1 MIFKKLEMQGFKSFF
16 DRTSVNF
23 QSGINAVV
31 GPNGC
36 GKSNIADAIRWVLG
50 EQSPKRLRGENMEDL
65 IFAGSDA
72 RGPLGMAEVTLTV
85 EANGTEFPSPFNK
98 YTEVAVTRRLYR
110 SGESDF
116 LINNTACRL
125 RDIRELFM
133 DTGMNPRAYA
143 IIDQGHIG
151 DIISSRPESRRILFE
166 EAAGISRYK
175 ERKATALRKLDSTER
190 NLLRLN
196 DIIREVKRQ
205 IRSLKLQA
213 TKAGKYNRLRG
224 EIEELELKML
234 YLQYCARS
242 EENLSQQRKGEGL
255 DEIREALGQEA
266 GTAEAT
272 LEAGKL
278 SLLESEKEVSAAREE
293 YYSHRSRVDAV
304 EHQLAAGRARR
315 DETAAS
321 LTRNDA
327 ENSRLSDLQEEIS
340 RERSAVGEE
349 ILALESS
356 LSRSEGQHREID
368 AEVKRIA
375 EAAGAIKAQIDA
387 ENVRF
392 LQEVRAEGEIQNR
405 VTQAQTMKDSLAREI
420 DRLRAE
426 IGRTEEEEGGLRA
439 HEGELKATLEKDREE
454 RARAKGVLAEGGIK
468 LEGSRAGLKDAE
480 EELHRVREEHAHA
493 SSRLASLT
501 ELKTSLSGW
510 PERFRKEFD
519 RILESRRLSGQVKGL
534 LATFVQ
540 APPEYETALE
550 AVLGDKLKYLLV
562 NSREAALEA
571 AHALRHDSEVR
582 GTLLPVAP
590 DSRPAEVSC
599 EGTGVMGRLS
609 DCVTVPT
616 EYRPSIE
623 HLLQGVFLVEDLAA
637 AERLRSLNG
646 AVRTFVTPAGEVVWP
661 DGSITAG
668 PLDSSRE
675 LLPLLRRTRETKAAV
690 AESAEKVESLTRER
704 ERLRRE
710 VTDCEEEMEGLNGV
724 VSRMDLAI
732 SSLENDLSHTR
743 QKIAAREERRADLN
757 ATCEGCLA
765 EKTSFEETL
774 ARELTLK
781 SEHEG
786 GRQEREREIAA
797 LDERFSSLLRKEED
811 GAGRTS
817 ALRAELAAGR
827 ERLSHLRTRLERLAT
842 DWERN
847 ESRRTTLTEEIAALR
862 EEEIRAGVKIEELKK
877 QAEEL
882 AGSRQDREK
891 RLADLQDRHRL
902 EAGRV
907 AETEENLRRTRI
919 KSEELQQEA
928 AGLQAKRAELQVRL
942 ENVRDRI
949 AEIRSCPPEELWDEE
964 TRTAVRGEALE
975 EIEEHHREQVARIQS
990 MGPVNLAAIGDHEEL
1005 QERLEFQQEQ
1015 QQDLEKAT
1023 EDLRQA
1029 IRKINVTSRQK
1040 FLETFEKINEKF
1052 QVVFPLLFTKGHA
1065 VLRLT
1070 DTEDPLDAGIEV
1082 LAQPAGKKLQ
1092 RLSLL
1097 SGGEKALTA
1106 IALLLSIF
1114 MVKPTPFC
1122 LLDEVDAPLDESN
1135 TIRYLELLKTSING
1149 SQLVVI
1155 THNKQTMAMASNL
1168 VGVTMADP
1176 GVSSLISVQL
1186 AAAGD
1191 NN

>member
-1 MIFKKLEMQGFKSFF
+1 VIFKKLEMQGFKSFF

-85 EANGTEFPSPFNK
+85 EANGREFPSPYNK

-116 LINNTACRL
+116 LINNSTCRL

-151 DIISSRPESRRILFE
+151 DIISSRPENRRVLFE
-166 EAAGISRYK
+166 EAAGIARYK
-175 ERKATALRKLDSTER
+175 ERKATALRKLESTER

-213 TKAGKYNRLRG
+213 TKAEKYNRLRG

-234 YLQYCARS
+234 YLQYCVRG
-242 EENLSQQRKGEGL
+242 EENLSWQKKGEGL
-255 DEIREALGQEA
+255 DEIREALGREA
-266 GTAEAT
+266 ATAEAT
-272 LEAGKL
+272 LEAGKTA
-278 SLLESEKEVSAAREE
+278 LLQSEKEVADAREE
-293 YYSHRSRVDAV
+293 YYSHRARVDGV

-315 DETAAS
+315 DEIAAS
-321 LTRNDA
+321 LARNGA
-327 ENSRLSDLQEEIS
+327 EDSRLSDLQEEIAG
-340 RERSAVGEE
+340 ERSSVEEE
-349 ILALESS
+349 ILALETS
-356 LSRSEGQHREID
+356 LSAKEGQHREID
-368 AEVKRIA
+368 AEVARIT

-387 ENVRF
+387 ENLRF

-426 IGRTEEEEGGLRA
+426 IRRTEEEESGLRA
-439 HEGELKATLEKDREE
+439 REGELKVTLERNRGE
-454 RARAKGVLAEGGIK
+454 RAKAKSALAACGAR
-468 LEGSRAGLKDAE
+468 LEKSRAGFKEAE
-480 EELHRVREEHAHA
+480 EDLHRVRENHAQA

-519 RILESRRLSGQVKGL
+519 RILEDRRLSGQVKGL

-571 AHALRHDSEVR
+571 VQALRSDSEVR
-582 GTLLPVAP
+582 GTLLPVTP
-590 DSRPAEVSC
+590 ESRPAEIPC
-599 EGTGVMGRLS
+599 EGAGVLGRLS
-609 DCVTVPT
+609 DCVTVPE
-616 EYRPSIE
+616 EYKSSIE
-623 HLLQGVFLVEDLAA
+623 HLLRGVYLVEDLAA

-646 AVRTFVTPAGEVVWP
+646 AVRTFVTPAGEVVWA
-661 DGSITAG
+661 DGSLTAG

-690 AESAEKVESLTRER
+690 AESAEKVRSLTDER

-710 VTDCEEEMEGLNGV
+710 VTACEEETKGLSEV
-724 VSRMDLAI
+724 VSRTDLEI
-732 SSLENDLSHTR
+732 SSLEKDLAHTR
-743 QKIAAREERRADLN
+743 QKITAREERRADLN
-757 ATCEGCLA
+757 ATSEGCLA
-765 EKTSFEETL
+765 EQASFEETL
-774 ARELTLK
+774 VRELALK

-797 LDERFSSLLRKEED
+797 LDERFSSLLKEEETC
-811 GAGRTS
+811 AGRAG
-817 ALRAELAAGR
+817 ALQVELAAGR
-827 ERLSHLRTRLERLAT
+827 ERLSHLRTRLERLAA
-842 DWERN
+842 DRQRN
-847 ESRRTTLTEEIAALR
+847 ENRLTALAEEIAGLR
-862 EEEIRAGVKIEELKK
+862 EEEIRVGGRMEELEE
-877 QAEEL
+877 QAKEL
-882 AGSRQDREK
+882 AGSQQDREK
-891 RLADLQDRHRL
+891 RLADLQDRHRQ
-902 EAGRV
+902 EAGLV
-907 AETEENLRRTRI
+907 EETEENLRRTRL
-919 KSEELQQEA
+919 KTEELHQEA

-949 AEIRSCPPEELWDEE
+949 AEIRSCAPEELWDEE
-964 TRTAVRGEALE
+964 TRAAVRGEALE
-975 EIEEHHREQVARIQS
+975 EIEENHREQVARIQS

-1005 QERLEFQQEQ
+1005 QERLEFQQKQRE
-1015 QQDLEKAT
+1015 DLEKAT

-1029 IRKINVTSRQK
+1029 IRKINTTSRRK
-1040 FLETFEKINEKF
+1040 FLETFEQINEKF
-1052 QVVFPLLFTKGHA
+1052 QMVFPLLFTKGHA

-1097 SGGEKALTA
+1097 SGGEKALAA

-1135 TIRYLELLKTSING
+1135 TTRYLELLKTSING

-1155 THNKQTMAMASNL
+1155 THNKQTMARASNL
-1168 VGVTMADP
+1168 VGVTMAAP

-1186 AAAGD
+1186 AAAGV